1 MQLGCRRAGAAL
13 LDPFRRKAVERISS
27 PEELDR
33 LVRVTRPRTWV
44 ALSGLLLVIAA
55 VLLWSTLTTITTT
68 VSGVGFV
75 LPRGGLIEASTLQ
88 PGTVRQI
95 EVDSGQ
101 EVRTGETIAV
111 LQGVDGSRV
120 TVTAP
125 VDGHVAAVL
134 HAIGDFVPQGG
145 VLTTIEPAKP
155 AVVESFVPEGEAKN
169 ARVGD
174 TVWVAPST
182 ASPSEYGY
190 ALGQVVQIGNYPIP
204 DAAVLSILE
213 SPASARQVAQLGPV
227 IHVVV
232 RLRRAPTA
240 SGLSWTASAGP
251 AAPVTLGTPAQVK
264 IVTGERAPV
273 DYVVG

>member
-1 MQLGCRRAGAAL
+1 V
-13 LDPFRRKAVERISS
+13 LDPFRKKAVERISS

-33 LVRVTRPRTWV
+33 LVRVTRPRTWI
-44 ALSGLLLVIAA
+44 ALSGLLLVIVA
-55 VLLWSTLTTITTT
+55 VVLWATLTTITTT

-75 LPRGGLIEASTLQ
+75 LPRGGLIEASALQ
-88 PGTVRQI
+88 PGLVREI
-95 EVDSGQ
+95 AVTSGQ
-101 EVRTGETIAV
+101 QVRVGGTVAV
-111 LQGVDGSRV
+111 LEGVDGSPV

-125 VDGHVAAVL
+125 VDGHVAAVV

-145 VLTTIEPAKP
+145 VLATIEPAQP

-174 TVWVAPST
+174 SVWIAPST

-190 ALGQVVQIGNYPIP
+190 ALGQVVQIGNFPIP
-204 DAAVLSILE
+204 DAAILSILE

-232 RLRRAPTA
+232 RLRRAATP
-240 SGLSWTASAGP
+240 SGLRWTASTGP
-251 AAPVTLGTPAQVK
+251 DGPVTLGTPAEIK

-273 DYVVG
+273 NYVVG

>member
-1 MQLGCRRAGAAL
+1 L

-33 LVRVTRPRTWV
+33 LVRVTRPRTWI

-55 VLLWSTLTTITTT
+55 VVLWSTLTTITTT

-95 EVDSGQ
+95 AVDSGQ
-101 EVRTGETIAV
+101 KVRTGETIAV
-111 LQGVDGSRV
+111 LDGVDGSRV
-120 TVTAP
+120 TVTTP

-134 HAIGDFVPQGG
+134 HAVGDFVPQGG
-145 VLTTIEPAKP
+145 VLTTIEPAQP

-174 TVWVAPST
+174 SVWVAPST

-213 SPASARQVAQLGPV
+213 SPASARQVAQLLGPV
-227 IHVVV
+227 IHVVI
-232 RLRRAPTA
+232 RLRRTPTP
-240 SGLSWTASAGP
+240 SGLSWTASTGP
-251 AAPVTLGTPAQVK
+251 AGPVTLGTPAEVK